1 MPSSPAE
8 AAVAPRA
15 CTRQRQTGK
24 PMRIAIACVS
34 CGMVTIGIQEY
45 WFPSAC
51 QQFLRDWVMHAIA
64 VVATTLGV
72 GLVLGVA
79 SDPDAGTLRY
89 RLAVRV
95 PFVCLF
101 LHELG
106 QWTWPDGPRDHF
118 DSLRDVG
125 LNALGSWIGARLLRW
140 GRPVSPR
147 SAPAPQ
153 APAA

>member
-1 MPSSPAE
+1 MPLAAPTSSSTRFPSSGR
-8 AAVAPRA
+8 AAPITVH
-15 CTRQRQTGK
+15 
-24 PMRIAIACVS
+24 CVLA
-34 CGMVTIGIQEY
+34 GIVTVGIQEY

-51 QQFLRDWVMHAIA
+51 QQFLRDWVMHATA

-72 GLVLGVA
+72 GLVLGVVT
-79 SDPDAGTLRY
+79 DPDAGTFRY

-106 QWTWPDGPRDHF
+106 QWTWPDGARDHF

-140 GRPVSPR
+140 ARPRQVDSGL
-147 SAPAPQ
+147 PAPT
-153 APAA
+153 PPTGPR

>member
-1 MPSSPAE
+1 MAICI
-8 AAVAPRA
+8 AA
-15 CTRQRQTGK
+15 GL
-24 PMRIAIACVS
+24 
-34 CGMVTIGIQEY
+34 VTVGIQEY

-51 QQFLRDWVMHAIA
+51 QQVLRDWGMHWIA
-64 VVATTLGV
+64 VMATTLGV
-72 GLVLGVA
+72 GLVLGVPNDD
-79 SDPDAGTLRY
+79 STDPFRY

-125 LNALGSWIGARLLRW
+125 LNVVGSWLGACLLRW
-140 GRPVSPR
+140 GRPR
-147 SAPAPQ
+147 PAKDARISKAFPSLPQ
-153 APAA
+153 T

>member
-1 MPSSPAE
+1 MSSAPAAPPPPRTRLPTRGR
-8 AAVAPRA
+8 AAPLTAVCLLA
-15 CTRQRQTGK
+15 G
-24 PMRIAIACVS
+24 I
-34 CGMVTIGIQEY
+34 VTVGIQEY

-51 QQFLRDWVMHAIA
+51 QQVLRDWVMHWIA
-64 VVATTLGV
+64 VMATTLGV
-72 GLVLGVA
+72 GLVLGVPNDDSA
-79 SDPDAGTLRY
+79 DPFRY

-125 LNALGSWIGARLLRW
+125 LNVVGSWLGARLLRW
-140 GRPVSPR
+140 GRPS
-147 SAPAPQ
+147 SAKDARISRALPA
-153 APAA
+153 